1 MNVRSLLLL
10 CALQWICSGCA
21 VPEQPQTVGARAAS
35 DTAATT
41 PPPTKARSSRVA
53 LTGSRLPPLDA
64 DDPGSHTVGAATGD
78 DYRHDDA
85 SRVKILLSQ

>member
-1 MNVRSLLLL
+1 MNVRLVLPATLAAL
-10 CALQWICSGCA
+10 CFGCA
-21 VPEQPQTVGARAAS
+21 TPEQPQTAGARAAPA
-35 DTAATT
+35 TAATA
-41 PPPTKARSSRVA
+41 PAPTKPRSSRVA

>member
-10 CALQWICSGCA
+10 CALQWMCSGCA

-35 DTAATT
+35 ATAVTT
-41 PPPTKARSSRVA
+41 PAPTQPRSSRVA

-64 DDPGSHTVGAATGD
+64 DDPGSSSTSAATGD
-78 DYRHDDA
+78 DYRHNDET
-85 SRVKILLSQ
+85 RVKILLSK